1 MVDNQNPISTAMKTL
16 KSGFVAIAL
25 FSLVLNLLMLTGPL
39 YMLQVYD
46 RVLTSQNED
55 TLIALSLLLAGAF
68 LVIGLLEFI
77 RSRILS
83 RLGTRFELDVGIPV
97 LTSTMR
103 RKVEGRAKTGDN
115 VVADVNAFRDFLSG
129 SGLIPF
135 FDMPWVPIYLG
146 VLFILHPYL
155 GLLGVVGAVVLI
167 ILAMINSSASNEPMQ
182 QVAHNRGRSDGLFA
196 TCERNA
202 ELIQSMGM
210 RNDLARRWNSLQITA
225 SYFKTQVTDR
235 ISTFATISK
244 TFRMALQSA
253 VLGVGAA
260 LAIAGDTSAGAMIA
274 ATIIIGR
281 ALAPIDQGI
290 GQWRTLLAASTSF
303 RKLKRLTLEN
313 PAEKPKLLLPNA
325 RSSLSVN
332 IQKAGP
338 PLAQNATLSNITFN
352 MDAGDVVAVI
362 GRSGSGKS
370 TLARMLSGIW
380 FPQKGEV
387 CFDKNP
393 TTQWNSDQL
402 GRMVGYLPQD
412 VELFDG
418 TIRNN
423 IARFA
428 DDVDDGAVYKAATD
442 AGVHDMILDLPD
454 GYESELGKDGLFL
467 SGGQRQRLGLAR
479 ALYKDPFLLVLDE
492 PNSNLDANGDT
503 ALLRAVQAAQRRRAV
518 VVVMTHRPSALQAVN
533 KVLILN
539 NGTQTSFGPKE
550 EVLRQQ
556 TRKVFDNNPVKRI
569 QAATDEIARAA
580 ENVKVPS

>member
-16 KSGFVAIAL
+16 KSGFFAIAL
-25 FSLVLNLLMLTGPL
+25 FSFVLNLLMLTGPL

-55 TLIALSLLLAGAF
+55 TLIALSLILAGAF

-83 RLGTRFELDVGIPV
+83 RLGSRFELDVGIPV
-97 LTSTMR
+97 LTSAMR

-155 GLLGVVGAVVLI
+155 GLLGVIGAVVLI
-167 ILAMINSSASNEPMQ
+167 VLAMINSSASNEPMQ
-182 QVAHNRGRSDGLFA
+182 QVAHNRGRSDGLFE

-235 ISTFATISK
+235 VSTFATISK

-290 GQWRTLLAASTSF
+290 GQWRTLLAATMSF

-313 PAEKPKLLLPNA
+313 PAEKTKLPLPDA
-325 RSSLSVN
+325 SSNLSVN
-332 IQKAGP
+332 INKAGP
-338 PLAQNATLSNITFN
+338 PLAQNATLSNISFN
-352 MDAGDVVAVI
+352 LDAGDVVAVI

-370 TLARMLSGIW
+370 TLARMLAGIW

-393 TTQWNSDQL
+393 TSQWNSDQL

-428 DDVDDGAVYKAATD
+428 NDVDDEGVYKAAMD

-454 GYESELGKDGLFL
+454 GYETELGKDGVFL

-492 PNSNLDANGDT
+492 PNSNLDANGDS
-503 ALLRAVQAAQRRRAV
+503 ALLRAVQAAQSRGAV

-539 NGTQTSFGPKE
+539 NGTQTNFGPKE

-556 TRKVFDNNPVKRI
+556 TRKVFDNKPTKHI
-569 QAATDEIARAA
+569 QAVTNETARVE

>member
-16 KSGFVAIAL
+16 KSGFFAIAL
-25 FSLVLNLLMLTGPL
+25 FSFVLNLLMLTGPL

-55 TLIALSLLLAGAF
+55 TLIALSLILAGAF

-83 RLGTRFELDVGIPV
+83 RLGSRFELDVGIPV
-97 LTSTMR
+97 LTSAMR

-155 GLLGVVGAVVLI
+155 GLLGVIGAVVLI
-167 ILAMINSSASNEPMQ
+167 VLAMINSSASNEPMQ
-182 QVAHNRGRSDGLFA
+182 QVAHNRGRSDGLFE

-235 ISTFATISK
+235 VSTFATISK

-290 GQWRTLLAASTSF
+290 GQWRTLLAATMSF
-303 RKLKRLTLEN
+303 RKLKHLTLEN
-313 PAEKPKLLLPNA
+313 PAEKTKLPLPDA
-325 RSSLSVN
+325 SSNLSVN
-332 IQKAGP
+332 INKAGP
-338 PLAQNATLSNITFN
+338 PLAQNATLSNISFN
-352 MDAGDVVAVI
+352 LDAGDVVAVI

-370 TLARMLSGIW
+370 TLARMLAGIW

-393 TTQWNSDQL
+393 TSQWNSDQL

-418 TIRNN
+418 TIRSN

-442 AGVHDMILDLPD
+442 AGVHDMILDLAD
-454 GYESELGKDGLFL
+454 GYETELGKDGLFL
-467 SGGQRQRLGLAR
+467 SGGQRQRIGLAR

-503 ALLRAVQAAQRRRAV
+503 ALLRAVQAAQKRRAV

-539 NGTQTSFGPKE
+539 NGTQSNFGPKE

-556 TRKVFDNNPVKRI
+556 TRQVFDNNPVKRI

-580 ENVKVPS
+580 EKT

>member
-1 MVDNQNPISTAMKTL
+1 
-16 KSGFVAIAL
+16 
-25 FSLVLNLLMLTGPL
+25 MLTGPL

-83 RLGTRFELDVGIPV
+83 RLGTKFELDVGIPV
-97 LTSTMR
+97 LTSAMR

-155 GLLGVVGAVVLI
+155 GLLGVFGAVVLI

-235 ISTFATISK
+235 ISTFSTISK

-313 PAEKPKLLLPNA
+313 PVEKPKLLLPAA
-325 RSSLSVN
+325 RSSLNVS

-338 PLAQNATLSNITFN
+338 PLAENATLSNISFQL
-352 MDAGDVVAVI
+352 DAGDVVAVI

-454 GYESELGKDGLFL
+454 GYETELGKDGLFL

-503 ALLRAVQAAQRRRAV
+503 ALLRAVQAAQKRRAV

-539 NGTQTSFGPKE
+539 NGTQSNFGPKE

-556 TRKVFDNNPVKRI
+556 TRQVFDNNPVKRI
-569 QAATDEIARAA
+569 QAATDEIARVA